1 MWWGRWDLNP
11 GSPTPQAGILNHS
24 RKRETMITNKM
35 TEIPLQAIRRPQQ
48 PETTPQQLN
57 KLSQNPK
64 GIRTPRSEPA
74 NHAEEIQKTLAL
86 MTIRGK
92 AKSTIN
98 NARRKLNHLSH
109 VCNLSDPN
117 DVTEAIGYSNLDSSS
132 KNSYSHFYAWYAK
145 ANQITYQRQ
154 HFKYELPAPI
164 MPTSSQVNRI
174 ISATTQKY
182 ATIFKLM
189 TKTAVEPEELHRTHR
204 NQFDPTQ
211 NVITIK
217 GLKGHS
223 SQAYPLIENVALM
236 LKAYLAKYTEEY
248 PFPSAKS
255 MSEMWQRARTKA
267 AANHNDPTLLKIP
280 LKNLRNY
287 SGAQHYLNM
296 ERPDPIDTMRH
307 FRHKRMET
315 TMHYLRNMVIDQD
328 PHYDVKEATTPEQCK
343 ELGQKGYT
351 KFDEIDGKHLY
362 RKRQQT
368 D

>member
-1 MWWGRWDLNP
+1 LNP

-24 RKRETMITNKM
+24 RRRETTITNEI
-35 TEIPLQAIRRPQQ
+35 TETQSQAIRRPQQ
-48 PETTPQQLN
+48 PETITHQLDKLPQN
-57 KLSQNPK
+57 RK
-64 GIRTPRSEPA
+64 GIQTPRSEPN

-98 NARRKLNHLSH
+98 NARRKLNRLSYI
-109 VCNLSDPN
+109 CNLSDPKE
-117 DVTEAIGYSNLDSSS
+117 VTELIGYSS
-132 KNSYSHFYAWYAK
+132 KNSYSLMYSWYAK
-145 ANQITYQRQ
+145 ANQITYQKQ

-164 MPTSSQVNRI
+164 MPTTSQVNRI
-174 ISATTQKY
+174 ISATTKKY

-189 TKTAVEPEELHRTHR
+189 TKTAVEPEELHQTHR

-223 SQAYPLIENVALM
+223 SQAYPLTEAIALM
-236 LKAYLAKYTEEY
+236 LKAYLAKYTNDY

-267 AANHNDPTLLKIP
+267 ATNHNDPTLLTIP

-315 TMHYLRNMVIDQD
+315 TMHYLRNMIIDQD
-328 PHYDVKEATTPEQCK
+328 PHYDVREATTPEQCK
-343 ELGQKGYT
+343 ELGEKGYT

>member
-1 MWWGRWDLNP
+1 
-11 GSPTPQAGILNHS
+11 
-24 RKRETMITNKM
+24 MITNKI

-132 KNSYSHFYAWYAK
+132 KNSYSYFYAWYAR

-204 NQFDPTQ
+204 NQFDPAQ

-223 SQAYPLIENVALM
+223 SQVYPLIENVALM

-328 PHYDVKEATTPEQCK
+328 PHYDVREATTPEQCK